1 MARRIPTGIKDV
13 AHLGRLVD
21 SELQRLSV
29 EARQG
34 FVADTQPVDKSRSY
48 FFMDSGVPKFFNA
61 STGTEHE
68 LSFVS

>member
-13 AHLGRLVD
+13 THLGRLVD

-34 FVADTQPVDKSRSY
+34 FVAETQPVDKSRSY
-48 FFMDSGVPKFFNA
+48 LFIDNDVLKFFNA
-61 STGTEHE
+61 STGTTNEVS
-68 LSFVS
+68 LS